1 MIVNDEIQF
10 SYEWIY
16 QCVKE
21 ATSISPRVLITDS
34 DPAVNAAVMVLFLNA
49 FHMHCIWHISQNLL
63 K

>member
-21 ATSISPRVLITDS
+21 ATSISPRVLVTDD
-34 DPAVNAAVMVLFLNA
+34 DPAVNAAVMVLFFDA
-49 FHMHCIWHISQNLL
+49 FHMHCI
-63 K
+63 